1 MTMPTRHRYTSARTF
16 CLAAGLIACFATAAQ
31 AQPFNGYMALT
42 GDSADY
48 IQIPHNAAL
57 NPTTAI
63 TLEGWVRY
71 NAIACTSL
79 IGKNYV
85 TAFWVGPCNSFRS
98 YLSGSSSSNDAG
110 AFVPGVWTHFAVT
123 SDGTT
128 KRHYVNGVLSAS
140 FPAAAPTANTDPV
153 RIGSD
158 VSWEFAPD
166 ADLDEFRLWN
176 VARTQAQIQGTMN
189 GPVSSPMTGLV
200 AVWPLD
206 TDGSDALGNFDGTVV
221 GNPLFVEAVPAMPPP
236 AVLMLMALLAGIA
249 VWSVQRSRT
258 PRMGL

>member
-1 MTMPTRHRYTSARTF
+1 MRMPTRHRHTF
-16 CLAAGLIACFATAAQ
+16 TRPLWLAAALLACSAAATE

-48 IQIPHNAAL
+48 IEIPHNVAL

-71 NAIACTSL
+71 NVIGCTSL
-79 IGKNYV
+79 IGKNYQV
-85 TAFWVGPCNSFRS
+85 AYWIGPCNAFRS
-98 YLSGSSSSNDAG
+98 YLSGGSSNDGG
-110 AFVPGVWTHFAVT
+110 AFTPGVWTHFAVT
-123 SDGTT
+123 SDGAT
-128 KRHYVNGVLSAS
+128 KRHYINGVQIAS
-140 FPAAAPTANTDPV
+140 FPAAAPTSSTDPV

-176 VARTQAQIQGTMN
+176 VARTQGQIQATMN
-189 GPVSSPMTGLV
+189 APIASPMTGLV

-221 GNPLFVEAVPAMPPP
+221 GNPLFVEPVPAMPPP